1 MNRPSTSD
9 LTACFQDTL
18 YFSLGSELTRETE
31 AAAQSSTV
39 YEPGFVS
46 AKLHALS
53 NTEIRIEEGTSF
65 AVAKRFAGNS
75 RVAVL
80 NFANPHYPGGGV
92 ASGAMAQEECLCR
105 SSNLYPCLNREP
117 VLTDFYRYHREKT
130 DYFFSDRLIYT
141 RDVTVFKDDSLLP
154 QYLPREEW
162 FRVDVITCAAPFLA
176 QRKYTNRAAL
186 KQTFK
191 SRIRNIL
198 ETAIDNGAEVLVLGA
213 FGCGA
218 FKNPPEVVAAAF
230 REVLQEGRYHSA
242 FQKVVFAIKRTV
254 NAPGVCP
261 NLTAF
266 QLAFNRFSGEVDKM
280 RRASGLAPVC
290 LPGGRVMK
298 NDSENNAYYVWRE
311 RNPYFGKQFSVLGDS
326 ISTLEGFNP
335 RGFHVFYQGQTCEQ
349 TGVREMQD
357 TWWGKIIDFFG
368 GELLVSNA
376 WSGSR
381 VTSASGKENMFP
393 AGCSVQRAG
402 GLHIGSVMPDVILVY
417 MGINDWV
424 GGVSVNDRESCG
436 MRSNTLFDCAY
447 GDMLRQVRKNYPKA
461 EIWCCTL
468 SESYMEL
475 NPSFRFP
482 SAYGGI
488 DIRQYNQVIREC
500 AKESGCRC
508 LDIHSLGEPYDSVDG
523 THPTAKGMDTLAWA
537 VLASLNDGE
546 IQALLGREVMETTGP
561 IPEISKAAEENSCT
575 LSLWLK
581 AENRAVRL
589 QGERLLVGRSTDC
602 DLRLSSPYA
611 ARYQATFI
619 REGSNWFLRDNNSKN
634 GTYVNGIRLEAGE
647 LVLLKQGDSISFARK
662 EEVEIR

>member
-1 MNRPSTSD
+1 MTRPSALD

-18 YFSLGSELTRETE
+18 FYSLGSELTRETE

-39 YEPGFVS
+39 YKAGFIS
-46 AKLHALS
+46 AKLHALC

-65 AVAKRFAGNS
+65 AAAKRFAGNS

-92 ASGAMAQEECLCR
+92 ANGAMAQEECLCR

-141 RDVTVFKDDSLLP
+141 RDVTVFKDDGLLP

-198 ETAIDNGAEVLVLGA
+198 EAAIDNGTEVLILGA

-230 REVLQEGRYHSA
+230 REVLQEGRYHAA
-242 FQKVVFAIKRTV
+242 FQKVFFTIKRTV
-254 NAPGVCP
+254 NAPDACP

-266 QLAFNRFSGEVDKM
+266 ESAFTRISGEWDDM
-280 RRASGLAPVC
+280 RLMDSRNSCFMPVR
-290 LPGGRVMK
+290 LPGGGAMK
-298 NDSENNAYYVWRE
+298 IGSESDTYYAWRK

-335 RGFHVFYQGQTCEQ
+335 RGYHVFYQRQNSAE

-357 TWWGKIIDFFG
+357 TWWGKVIEFFG
-368 GELLVSNA
+368 GELLVNNA

-381 VTSASGKENMFP
+381 VTAQRDDGDPFP
-393 AGCSVQRAG
+393 AGCSPRRTG
-402 GLHIGSVMPDVILVY
+402 SLNIGSVMPDVILVY
-417 MGINDWV
+417 MGINDWAN
-424 GGVSVNDRESCG
+424 GVPIDDLECDCVKAK
-436 MRSNTLFDCAY
+436 TQFDCAY
-447 GDMLRQVRKNYPKA
+447 YGMIDQLRADYPKA

-468 SESYMEL
+468 SETYMES

-488 DIRQYNQVIREC
+488 ELWRYNQVIREC
-500 AKESGCRC
+500 AKQPGCRC
-508 LDIHSLGEPYDSVDG
+508 LDIHSLREPYDSADG
-523 THPTAKGMDTLAWA
+523 THPTSKGMDTIAWA

-546 IQALLGREVMETTGP
+546 IRALLGREVSEKT
-561 IPEISKAAEENSCT
+561 AEEDSCA
-575 LSLWLK
+575 LNLWLK
-581 AENRAVRL
+581 AENRAVKL

-602 DLRLSSPYA
+602 DLRLNSPYA
-611 ARYQATFI
+611 ARYQATVI

-634 GTYVNGIRLEAGE
+634 GTYVNGVRLEAGE
-647 LVLLKQGDSISFARK
+647 LVMLKRGDSISFARK
-662 EEVEIR
+662 EELEIR